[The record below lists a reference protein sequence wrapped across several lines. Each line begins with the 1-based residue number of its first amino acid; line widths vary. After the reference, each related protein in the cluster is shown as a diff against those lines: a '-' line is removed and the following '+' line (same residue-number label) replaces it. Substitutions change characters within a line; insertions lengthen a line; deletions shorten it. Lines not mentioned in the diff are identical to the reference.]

1 MQKIIFKLLIIFSFY
16 SFGQNGEVTG
26 IILDKKTNESIPYA
40 TIVIQD
46 GEKIESG
53 GVSNEKGKFSIDKL
67 PLKKLKISFQFIGYS
82 SVEKEITLSAEKRKI
97 DFGKI
102 YLQEDVTQLKE
113 VEVVG
118 EQSSIVQKIDRKV
131 INVGKD
137 LINAGPTASDLLNNI
152 PSVSVDNQTNAVS
165 LRGNSNVQIFIDG
178 KPSQLSP
185 AQALQQIPSTSIKS
199 VELITNPSAKFNPEG
214 MSGIINIVLKKN
226 SNLGFNGSI
235 NLGTNIGIT
244 PKGNGSL
251 DLNYRVNKF
260 NIYSTLS
267 SNIGRNFNFG
277 YLNTTNRTNTDL
289 SNKSDFGITNYNKNF
304 FTKTG
309 IDFYINEKNTVSFF
323 TIQSV
328 NRNRGSFSSD
338 VDYFSVTNPDIFQY
352 FENTT
357 PSRNQT
363 YNFQYKK
370 VFDKDNHT
378 LEFEANY
385 NENLREEDSQF
396 YFGRPLVIADKNDIE
411 TLGRNLIFNLDYV
424 NPLTDKS
431 KLEAGL
437 ESRTDKTDNDF
448 LVNRNYFSDFTYE
461 RNIYSAYTNFG
472 QTLGKWNYQVGAR
485 LEYFEAFANFRRLGQ
500 GDGKFEDEIFT
511 VYPSAFV
518 TYTKND
524 KNSYNMSYSRRV
536 DRPSIGQ
543 VNPIRDWSSP
553 TVDQEGNPFLVPQ
566 FTNSLEFNYTRTTKI
581 GAITA
586 GTFFRYINDRITQVW
601 RQSPYDANKRLMSY
615 GNFDNNINY
624 GFEVS
629 GNLTIKKWWSMNF
642 GVDVYVS
649 EVSGI
654 VEDVNNNLV
663 TKNVITIPYNGRM
676 NHTFKVNKTFTVT
689 YFAMYRGPV
698 DDLQFNS
705 EDMWRMDL
713 GVRKDLFKGKGSIS
727 VRMNDIFNTMRAR
740 FNGENPDLVFG
751 QFRWES
757 RMLNVNF
764 NYRFGAGKNR
774 ALQRK
779 NRDKNETQ
787 GGGFM

>member
-1 MQKIIFKLLIIFSFY
+1 MKSIFTHLFFLCMSFAFAQSGTISGKVIDKKDNQPLPFATISLKAGDKII
-16 SFGQNGEVTG
+16 TG
-26 IILDKKTNESIPYA
+26 VLTD
-40 TIVIQD
+40 
-46 GEKIESG
+46 
-53 GVSNEKGKFSIDKL
+53 EKGEYKL
-67 PLKKLKISFQFIGYS
+67 DQINFGKYNLEVQFIGY
-82 SVEKEITLSAEKRKI
+82 KTLKQSI
-97 DFGKI
+97 DVNQKQI
-102 YLQEDVTQLKE
+102 KLPNILIEEDVTSLGE
-113 VEVVG
+113 IEVVA
-118 EQSSIVQKIDRKV
+118 ERSTFEQKIDRKV
-131 INVGKD
+131 INVGQE

-152 PSVSVDNQTNAVS
+152 PSVSVDPQTNAVS

-178 KPSQLSP
+178 KPSQLSA

-226 SNLGFNGSI
+226 ANLGFNGSI

-251 DLNYRVNKF
+251 DLNYRVNKI
-260 NIYSTLS
+260 NVYSTFSTNL
-267 SNIGRNFNFG
+267 GRFNNFG
-277 YLNTTNRTNTDL
+277 YFNSTNQTNANL
-289 SNKSDFGITNYNKNF
+289 SNQSDFVINNYNKNF

-309 IDFYINEKNTVSFF
+309 LDFYINDKNTLSFF

-328 NRNRGSFSSD
+328 NRNRGNFTSD
-338 VDYFSVTNPDIFQY
+338 VDYFSIVNNDVNQY
-352 FENTT
+352 FENKS

-363 YNFQYKK
+363 YNLQYKK
-370 VFDKDNHT
+370 VFDKESHT

-385 NENLREEDSQF
+385 NQNLREEDSQF
-396 YFGRPLVIADKNDIE
+396 FIGIPRQLGPKNDIE
-411 TLGRNLIFNLDYV
+411 NLGRNLIFNIDYV
-424 NPLTDKS
+424 NPINDKS

-437 ESRTDKTDNDF
+437 ESRTDKTDNEF
-448 LVNRNYFSDFTYE
+448 FQNRTYFSDFNYE

-472 QTLGKWNYQVGAR
+472 QTHGKWSYQVGAR
-485 LEYFEAFANFRRLGQ
+485 LEYFEALANFRRVGLL
-500 GDGKFEDEIFT
+500 DGNFEDEIFT

-518 TYTKND
+518 TYTKNE

-553 TVDQEGNPFLVPQ
+553 TIDQEGNPFLVPQ
-566 FTNSLEFNYTRTTKI
+566 FTNSIEFNYTRTTKL
-581 GAITA
+581 GSITA

-601 RQSPYDANKRLMSY
+601 RQSPYDPNKRLMTF
-615 GNFDNNINY
+615 GNFDDNINY

-629 GNLTIKKWWSMNF
+629 GNLNFYKWWGMNF

-649 EVSGI
+649 EVTGI
-654 VEDVNNNLV
+654 VEDVNANLV
-663 TKNVITIPYNGRM
+663 QKNVTTIPYNGRM
-676 NHTFKVNKTFTVT
+676 NHTFKLSKDFNIT
-689 YFAMYRGPV
+689 YFTMYRGPV

-713 GVRKDLFKGKGSIS
+713 GIKQNLFEGKGSIS

-740 FNGENPDLVFG
+740 FNGQSPDIVFG

-757 RMLNVNF
+757 RMLNINF

-787 GGGFM
+787 GGGLF

>member
-1 MQKIIFKLLIIFSFY
+1 MSFAFAQSGTISGKVIDKKDNQPLPFATISLKAGDKII
-16 SFGQNGEVTG
+16 TG
-26 IILDKKTNESIPYA
+26 VLTD
-40 TIVIQD
+40 
-46 GEKIESG
+46 
-53 GVSNEKGKFSIDKL
+53 EKGEYKL
-67 PLKKLKISFQFIGYS
+67 DQINFGKYNLEVQFIGY
-82 SVEKEITLSAEKRKI
+82 KTLKQSI
-97 DFGKI
+97 DVNQKQI
-102 YLQEDVTQLKE
+102 KLPNILIEEDVTSLGE
-113 VEVVG
+113 IEVVA
-118 EQSSIVQKIDRKV
+118 ERSTFEQKIDRKV
-131 INVGKD
+131 INVGQE

-152 PSVSVDNQTNAVS
+152 PSVSVDPQTNAVS

-178 KPSQLSP
+178 KPSQLSA

-226 SNLGFNGSI
+226 ANLGFNGSI

-251 DLNYRVNKF
+251 DLNYRVNKI
-260 NIYSTLS
+260 NVYSTFSTNL
-267 SNIGRNFNFG
+267 GRFNNFG
-277 YLNTTNRTNTDL
+277 YFNSTNQTNANL
-289 SNKSDFGITNYNKNF
+289 SNQSDFVINNYNKNF

-309 IDFYINEKNTVSFF
+309 LDFYINDKNTLSFF

-328 NRNRGSFSSD
+328 NRNRGNFTSD
-338 VDYFSVTNPDIFQY
+338 VDYFSIVNNDVNQY
-352 FENTT
+352 FENKS

-363 YNFQYKK
+363 YNLQYKK
-370 VFDKDNHT
+370 VFDKESHT

-385 NENLREEDSQF
+385 NQNLREEDSQF
-396 YFGRPLVIADKNDIE
+396 FIGIPRQLGPKNDIE
-411 TLGRNLIFNLDYV
+411 NLGRNLIFNIDYV
-424 NPLTDKS
+424 NPINDKS

-437 ESRTDKTDNDF
+437 ESRTDKTDNEF
-448 LVNRNYFSDFTYE
+448 FQNRTYFSDFNYE

-472 QTLGKWNYQVGAR
+472 QTHGKWSYQVGAR
-485 LEYFEAFANFRRLGQ
+485 LEYFEALANFRRVGQ
-500 GDGKFEDEIFT
+500 LDGNFEDEIFT

-518 TYTKND
+518 TYTKNE

-553 TVDQEGNPFLVPQ
+553 TIDQEGNPFLVPQ
-566 FTNSLEFNYTRTTKI
+566 FTNSIEFNYTRTTKL
-581 GAITA
+581 GSITA

-601 RQSPYDANKRLMSY
+601 RQSPYDPNKRLMTF
-615 GNFDNNINY
+615 GNFDDNINY

-629 GNLTIKKWWSMNF
+629 GNLNFYKWWGMNF

-649 EVSGI
+649 EVTGI
-654 VEDVNNNLV
+654 VEDVNANLV
-663 TKNVITIPYNGRM
+663 QKNVTTIPYNGRM
-676 NHTFKVNKTFTVT
+676 NHTFKLSKDFNIT
-689 YFAMYRGPV
+689 YFTMYRGPV

-713 GVRKDLFKGKGSIS
+713 GIKQNLFEGKGSIS

-740 FNGENPDLVFG
+740 FNGQSPDIVFG

-757 RMLNVNF
+757 RMLNINF

-787 GGGFM
+787 GGGLF

>member
-1 MQKIIFKLLIIFSFY
+1 MSFAFAQSGTISGKVIDKKDNQPLPFATISLKAGDKII
-16 SFGQNGEVTG
+16 TG
-26 IILDKKTNESIPYA
+26 VLTD
-40 TIVIQD
+40 
-46 GEKIESG
+46 
-53 GVSNEKGKFSIDKL
+53 EKGEYKL
-67 PLKKLKISFQFIGYS
+67 DQINFGKYNLEVQFIGY
-82 SVEKEITLSAEKRKI
+82 KTLKQSI
-97 DFGKI
+97 DVNQKQI
-102 YLQEDVTQLKE
+102 KLPNILIEEDVTSLGE
-113 VEVVG
+113 IEVVA
-118 EQSSIVQKIDRKV
+118 ERSTFEQKIDRKV
-131 INVGKD
+131 INVGQE

-152 PSVSVDNQTNAVS
+152 PSVSVDPQTNAVS

-178 KPSQLSP
+178 KPSQLSA

-226 SNLGFNGSI
+226 ANLGFNGSI

-251 DLNYRVNKF
+251 DLNYRVNKI
-260 NIYSTLS
+260 NVYSTFSTNL
-267 SNIGRNFNFG
+267 GRFNNFG
-277 YLNTTNRTNTDL
+277 YFNSTNQTNANL
-289 SNKSDFGITNYNKNF
+289 SNQSDFVINNYNKNF

-309 IDFYINEKNTVSFF
+309 LDFYINDKNTLSFF

-328 NRNRGSFSSD
+328 NRNRGNFTSD
-338 VDYFSVTNPDIFQY
+338 VDYFSIVNNDVNQY
-352 FENTT
+352 FENKS

-363 YNFQYKK
+363 YNLQYKK
-370 VFDKDNHT
+370 VFDKESHT

-385 NENLREEDSQF
+385 NQNLREEDSQF
-396 YFGRPLVIADKNDIE
+396 FIGIPRQLGPKNDIE
-411 TLGRNLIFNLDYV
+411 NLGRNLIFNIDYV
-424 NPLTDKS
+424 NPINDKS

-437 ESRTDKTDNDF
+437 ESRTDKTDNEF
-448 LVNRNYFSDFTYE
+448 FQNRTYFSDFNYE

-472 QTLGKWNYQVGAR
+472 QTHGKWSYQVGAR
-485 LEYFEAFANFRRLGQ
+485 LEYFEALANFRRVGLL
-500 GDGKFEDEIFT
+500 DGNFEDEIFT

-518 TYTKND
+518 TYTKNE

-553 TVDQEGNPFLVPQ
+553 TIDQEGNPFLVPQ
-566 FTNSLEFNYTRTTKI
+566 FTNSIEFNYTRTTKL
-581 GAITA
+581 GSITA

-601 RQSPYDANKRLMSY
+601 RQSPYDPNKRLMTF
-615 GNFDNNINY
+615 GNFDDNINY

-629 GNLTIKKWWSMNF
+629 GNLNFYKWWGMNF

-649 EVSGI
+649 EVTGI
-654 VEDVNNNLV
+654 VEDVNANLV
-663 TKNVITIPYNGRM
+663 QKNVTTIPYNGRM
-676 NHTFKVNKTFTVT
+676 NHTFKLSKDFNIT
-689 YFAMYRGPV
+689 YFTMYRGPV

-713 GVRKDLFKGKGSIS
+713 GIKQNLFEGKGSIS

-740 FNGENPDLVFG
+740 FNGQSPDIVFG

-757 RMLNVNF
+757 RMLNINF

-787 GGGFM
+787 GGGLF

>member
-1 MQKIIFKLLIIFSFY
+1 MKVFFTFLCIMILSFSVA
-16 SFGQNGEVTG
+16 QTATITG
-26 IILDKKTNESIPYA
+26 KVLDKKDGQPLPFATVSIKDGDK
-40 TIVIQD
+40 VITGVLSD
-46 GEKIESG
+46 DKGEFKINQVNYG
-53 GVSNEKGKFSIDKL
+53 NYVL
-67 PLKKLKISFQFIGYS
+67 QVQFIGFKIININID
-82 SVEKEITLSAEKRKI
+82 VNQKQVKIPNITIE
-97 DFGKI
+97 
-102 YLQEDVTQLKE
+102 EDVATLGE
-113 VEVVG
+113 IEVVA
-118 EQSSIVQKIDRKV
+118 ERSTFEQKIDRKV
-131 INVGKD
+131 INVGQE

-152 PSVSVDNQTNAVS
+152 PSVSVDPQTNAVS
-165 LRGNSNVQIFIDG
+165 LRGNTNVQIFIDG
-178 KPSQLSP
+178 KPSQLSA

-226 SNLGFNGSI
+226 ANLGFNGSI

-251 DLNYRVNKF
+251 DMNYRVNKF
-260 NIYSTLS
+260 NIYSTIS
-267 SNIGRNFNFG
+267 SNIGRYNNFG
-277 YLNTTNRTNTDL
+277 YLNSVNRATPNN
-289 SNKSDFGITNYNKNF
+289 SNQSDFTINNYNKNY

-309 IDFYINEKNTVSFF
+309 VDFYINDKNTLSFF
-323 TIQSV
+323 TIQSI
-328 NRNRGSFSSD
+328 NRNRGEFGTT
-338 VDYFSVTNPDIFQY
+338 VEFLNGANPNIIQN
-352 FENTT
+352 FESQN

-363 YNFQYKK
+363 YNLQYKK
-370 VFDKDNHT
+370 VFDKENHT

-396 YFGRPLVIADKNDIE
+396 YFGLPRLLGAKNDIS
-411 TLGRNLIFNLDYV
+411 TLGKNYIFNLDYV
-424 NPLTDKS
+424 NPINAKS

-448 LVNRNYFSDFTYE
+448 FQNNAYFSDFNYR
-461 RNIYSAYTNFG
+461 RNIYSAYSNFG
-472 QTLGKWNYQVGAR
+472 QTHGKWSYQVGAR
-485 LEYFEAFANFRRLGQ
+485 VEYFEAMADFRRVGQ
-500 GDGKFEDEIFT
+500 PNGTFADKIFT

-518 TYTKND
+518 TYAKNE
-524 KNSYNMSYSRRV
+524 KNSFNMSYSRRV

-553 TVDQEGNPFLVPQ
+553 TIDQEGNPFLVPQ
-566 FTNSLEFNYTRTTKI
+566 FTNSIELNYTRTSKI
-581 GAITA
+581 GSITA
-586 GTFFRYINDRITQVW
+586 GTFFRLINDRITQVW
-601 RQSPYDANKRLMSY
+601 RQSPYDPNKRLMSF

-629 GNLTIKKWWSMNF
+629 GNLNFSKVWGLNF

-649 EVSGI
+649 EVTGI
-654 VEDVNNNLV
+654 VEDINLNLV
-663 TKNVITIPYNGRM
+663 QKNVTTIPYNARM
-676 NHTFKVNKTFTVT
+676 NHTFKVSKDFTIT
-689 YFAMYRGPV
+689 YFALYRGPV

-713 GVRKDLFKGKGSIS
+713 GVRQNLFKGKGSIS
-727 VRMNDIFNTMRAR
+727 VRVNDIFNTMRAR
-740 FNGENPDLVFG
+740 FNGENPDVVVG

-757 RMLNVNF
+757 RMLNINF

-787 GGGFM
+787 GGGLF